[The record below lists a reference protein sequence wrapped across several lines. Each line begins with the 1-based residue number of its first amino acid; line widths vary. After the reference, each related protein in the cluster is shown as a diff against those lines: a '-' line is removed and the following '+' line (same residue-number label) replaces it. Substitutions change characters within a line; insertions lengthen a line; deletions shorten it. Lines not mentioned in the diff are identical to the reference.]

1 MAGMDMVPEVAR
13 GLFSDGATLVLLG
26 VPQGSVVCAFSDVVP
41 ELQLTHTK
49 DCEQQNLPRNDQ
61 ECQSTQEG
69 LDRRPRM
76 RQREGTELRFSSI
89 QAYPPGATPAP
100 ITQCNSVLERHHKEQ
115 PLSVLGE
122 LQFAF
127 VCFLIVRK
135 RMFYAM
141 KLAAFH
147 LTKKFVWDFDADPD
161 AVVVELLE
169 GVSLD

>member
-1 MAGMDMVPEVAR
+1 MEPRLFYLVFLRDQCWDTTTKP
-13 GLFSDGATLVLLG
+13 GLGR
-26 VPQGSVVCAFSDVVP
+26 VCAFSDVVP

-122 LQFAF
+122 
-127 VCFLIVRK
+127 V
-135 RMFYAM
+135 Y
-141 KLAAFH
+141 
-147 LTKKFVWDFDADPD
+147 
-161 AVVVELLE
+161 
-169 GVSLD
+169 